1 MISDRDTSLLAR
13 SRNEMPTQW
22 LNHDIMILVE
32 GVNKY
37 KSFVKKLFDY
47 IYTDSLLKF
56 KFRREVPIMK
66 TKWRQLVSS
75 GSVQEDGDR

>member
-56 KFRREVPIMK
+56 KFRSEVPIMK